1 MLTTAQAQP
10 GVSSPAGEYYLQG
23 VMETASGFKLN
34 EDFTFQ
40 FFFSYGALD
49 RFGEGHW
56 SVQKD
61 SIVLN
66 SRKKPAHDFAMV
78 NAKQLNTDN
87 ITIRITDSNEMVARH
102 MYCIIRGGGQQ
113 QESVFNT
120 DGVISFTPQPV
131 ESIELLF
138 EFCPEKSS
146 VFTLQAMGLNYF
158 EFRSEPWI
166 MELFF
171 ENFTLQTGDDS
182 LKGAHPLLNGES
194 FLYRREGIY

>member
-1 MLTTAQAQP
+1 MFTTSQTQTGA
-10 GVSSPAGEYYLQG
+10 SSPAGEYYLQG

-34 EDFTFQ
+34 EDSTFQ

-56 SVQKD
+56 SVQND

-66 SRKKPAHDFAMV
+66 SRNKPAHDFAMV
-78 NAKQLNTDN
+78 NAKKVKSDN
-87 ITIRITDSNEMVARH
+87 ITIRITDSNEMVARY

-113 QESVFNT
+113 QESAFNS
-120 DGVISFTPQPV
+120 DGTLSFTPQPV
-131 ESIELLF
+131 ETIELLF
-138 EFCPEKSS
+138 EFCPEKTS
-146 VFTLQAMGLNYF
+146 VFSLQAKDYDYF

-171 ENFTLQTGDDS
+171 ENFKLQTEEDG
-182 LKGAHPLLNGES
+182 LNGAHPLLNGQS
-194 FLYRREGIY
+194 FQYRKAGIY